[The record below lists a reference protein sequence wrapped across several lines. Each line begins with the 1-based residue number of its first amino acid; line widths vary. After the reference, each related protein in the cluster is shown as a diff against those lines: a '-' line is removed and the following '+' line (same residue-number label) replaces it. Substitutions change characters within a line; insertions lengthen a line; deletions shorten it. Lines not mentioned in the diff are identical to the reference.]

1 MCLLRGDT
9 MRALDGRDAVLFVEV
24 VEERRVASRRPGA
37 GDVGNEQKARIIKE
51 YEMALHFAAFLY
63 VARVVVSRVEPET
76 FAINKRF

>member
-51 YEMALHFAAFLY
+51 YEMALHFAAFFICGQSCGEPRR
-63 VARVVVSRVEPET
+63 ARN
-76 FAINKRF
+76 FCY